1 MLQSSDGNS
10 ATASLL
16 MEFLPVWDKLTALRI
31 LHSEDDF
38 GKQYNA
44 LPGAIISSFNAMG
57 VVDFAVDAGVAVD
70 LRRVRVVETQA
81 SDDVAADTV
90 LRAVAGGLELDGNV
104 IRKAEVVASSGP
116 VVVADA
122 ADADA
127 TEDEA
132 SQEEASE

>member
-1 MLQSSDGNS
+1 
-10 ATASLL
+10 
-16 MEFLPVWDKLTALRI
+16 
-31 LHSEDDF
+31 
-38 GKQYNA
+38 
-44 LPGAIISSFNAMG
+44 MG